1 MTDSVKAMRIGPVS
15 DRGASLE
22 IIVDG
27 DPIQAYSGE
36 TVAAALM
43 AAGRWT
49 HQIHNGRPLA
59 AFCNIGVCYSCL
71 MTINGVSG
79 VRACQTHVADGLI
92 IETRRLAKDRL
103 K

>member
-1 MTDSVKAMRIGPVS
+1 MRIGPLS
-15 DRGASLE
+15 DRGKPVE
-22 IIVDG
+22 IMVDR
-27 DPIQAYSGE
+27 DPVQAYSGE

-59 AFCNIGVCYSCL
+59 TFCNIGVCYSCL

-79 VRACQTHVADGLI
+79 VRACQTPVADGLI
-92 IETRRLAKDRL
+92 VKTRRLAKGRL

>member
-1 MTDSVKAMRIGPVS
+1 
-15 DRGASLE
+15 
-22 IIVDG
+22 
-27 DPIQAYSGE
+27 
-36 TVAAALM
+36 
-43 AAGRWT
+43 
-49 HQIHNGRPLA
+49 
-59 AFCNIGVCYSCL
+59 

>member
-1 MTDSVKAMRIGPVS
+1 MRVGPSS
-15 DRGASLE
+15 DRGEPVE

-27 DPIQAYSGE
+27 DPVQAYSGE
-36 TVAAALM
+36 TVTSALM

-49 HQIHNGRPLA
+49 NQIHNGRPLA

-79 VRACQTHVADGLI
+79 VRACQTHVADGLTI
-92 IETRRLAKDRL
+92 KTRRLTKGPL